1 MNKPID
7 NMRDDV
13 LGFLESYRADLKYQY
28 DQDGLDYV
36 NYNSC
41 ETPVFETDVEF
52 ELYMSQ
58 LETTIK
64 MMRENR

>member
-13 LGFLESYRADLKYQY
+13 LGFLKSYRADLKYQFEAS
-28 DQDGLDYV
+28 GISYV

-41 ETPVFETDVEF
+41 ETPCFETDAEF
-52 ELYMSQ
+52 ELYLSE
-58 LETTIK
+58 LEATIK
-64 MMRENR
+64 VMGENR

>member
-7 NMRDDV
+7 NV

-41 ETPVFETDVEF
+41 ETPCFETDAEF
-52 ELYMSQ
+52 KLYLSEL
-58 LETTIK
+58 EATIK
-64 MMRENR
+64 VMRENR

>member
-7 NMRDDV
+7 NV

-41 ETPVFETDVEF
+41 ETPCFETDAEF
-52 ELYMSQ
+52 ELYLSE
-58 LETTIK
+58 LEATIK
-64 MMRENR
+64 VMGENR